1 MSKSV
6 QIKILISFIVAVF
19 VITPLA
25 VIFPQVTALTENAYE
40 KEKGEITEIT
50 PAEEAKLESYA
61 GSGNAF
67 DMFGEVAVSNDDI
80 TVTTTVATEPSTKL
94 YQAAVK
100 KNDITPTQPGVDE
113 EIATTSPQE
122 TTLPY
127 EKVGKNMDV
136 RGRKLKTLPAPSD
149 ASKNNQLSKGYLV
162 AIKNPDP
169 DYAYD
174 GKSVEMTEKDLDIA
188 GRLIM
193 GEAGTMGFYGCCL
206 VAQAIRDTYY
216 YGHFDSINAVRKGY
230 GYDGSIKH
238 KPNAAAKKAVKYIL
252 QEGHSAIQ
260 HRILYFYNPRL
271 CSSSFHENHNYLL
284 TYKDVRFFDK

>member
-6 QIKILISFIVAVF
+6 QIKILIFFIAAVF

-25 VIFPQVTALTENAYE
+25 VILPQVTALTENAYE
-40 KEKGEITEIT
+40 KEKGKITET
-50 PAEEAKLESYA
+50 SPDEDGKDDSAADSVDT
-61 GSGNAF
+61 F
-67 DMFGEVAVSNDDI
+67 DMFGEVAVSNDDVA
-80 TVTTTVATEPSTKL
+80 VTTLATEPSTKL
-94 YQAAVK
+94 YQSAVK
-100 KNDITPTQPGVDE
+100 KNHVTPTQPGVKE

-122 TTLPY
+122 ATLPY

-149 ASKNNQLSKGYLV
+149 ASKNSQLSKGYLI

-169 DYAYD
+169 NYAYN
-174 GKSVEMTEKDLDIA
+174 GKTVKMTEKDLDIA

-216 YGHFDSINAVRKGY
+216 YGHFDSVNAVRKGY

-238 KPNAAAKKAVKYIL
+238 KPNAAAQKAVKYIL